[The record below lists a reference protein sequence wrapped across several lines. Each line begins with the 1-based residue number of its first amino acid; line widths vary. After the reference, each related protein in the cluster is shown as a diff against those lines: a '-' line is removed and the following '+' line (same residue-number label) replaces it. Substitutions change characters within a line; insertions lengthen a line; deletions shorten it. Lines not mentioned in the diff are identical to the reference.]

1 MGQQRLQ
8 IVLILVRIYLPLQQ
22 QLKQLLI
29 QEIRLSKQ
37 QLISLMHWLQS
48 KLQVLIKNY
57 LLRINQRLP
66 QLWPTLIV
74 QQQLQVLMQT
84 QCHKPKLS

>member
-37 QLISLMHWLQS
+37 QLISPMHWLQS
-48 KLQVLIKNY
+48 KLQVLIKDY
-57 LLRINQRLP
+57 PLRINQRSL
-66 QLWPTLIV
+66 QLWPTLVV